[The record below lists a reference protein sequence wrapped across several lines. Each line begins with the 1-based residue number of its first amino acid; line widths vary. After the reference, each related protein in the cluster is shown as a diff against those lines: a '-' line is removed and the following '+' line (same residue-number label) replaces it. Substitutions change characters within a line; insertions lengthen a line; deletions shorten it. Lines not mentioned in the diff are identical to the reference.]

1 MSSDSKINGLIS
13 FGRIS
18 NSDQRP
24 IILLLFAFI
33 VLALAYSI
41 VNPIHEATDE
51 IRHYRFVR
59 TLATTGRLPIQ
70 GKEACR
76 SQSHHPP
83 LFYAIGAIATAWI
96 DTGHEVCYE
105 PQSNPFWAYR
115 YWEVGTDNKNLYLH
129 GQEESFPWYG
139 ETLAVHI
146 IRAINVIIGAG
157 VVLLTWATGRT
168 IWPRHPSLAFG
179 AAALVAF
186 NPMFL
191 YLSAAINNDVIAA
204 LAGAAVTFAC
214 VQVLRDDHGL
224 SLRWGLIFGT
234 LFGLALMSKFNLVAV
249 LLLIE
254 GVITW
259 VAWRKNQWR
268 IWLKVNLIIATI
280 AGLIAGWWF
289 IRNQFLYGEPTGFQE
304 VTELWGARDPGA
316 SFDLAVSEL
325 PYAWTTLWGR
335 FGYGQIPL
343 PQTFYD
349 LIQLFSIAG
358 LVGAIYGYFR
368 GSSRNERV
376 CLVFLAANV
385 LVLVLVLFNYMLVSP
400 AGPNGR
406 FFFPALSALSL
417 LVFYGLSQLVWAV
430 HILIKRQQPLVQN
443 SSAQYD
449 KDSGFLSVLTLIVMI
464 ILALV
469 ALTGYLAPAYARP
482 ESLALEADIP
492 NPVRI
497 QFDNLVTLLGYD
509 LSTTVLRP
517 GEAVDVD
524 LYWEVN
530 NQPPGDYLLFVHLI
544 DEEVTMA
551 AQRDTHPGL
560 GSHPSSDWKSGD
572 RFMESVRLYLPDTA
586 YTPEV
591 ANIKVGL
598 YAPDSYRLGVTGQDG
613 ELLGDDFTLASIE
626 LLPLDSNYP
635 NYTNHSF
642 DDEIRLIG
650 YDYSRRTLSPG
661 DRLEVTLYWEI
672 LQNLRDDYRIKVQLF
687 DGDGKRRDKNHNGLL
702 EAEISGDT
710 LTAGAI
716 ILDKHNLKVESDA
729 PKGEYVLD
737 VMVLDPITG
746 KKLNRVAEDG
756 RRIGK
761 ELELARVRIDSGT

>member
-1 MSSDSKINGLIS
+1 MTLDSKNRGLKY
-13 FGRIS
+13 FERLS
-18 NSDQRP
+18 NSDRRQV
-24 IILLLFAFI
+24 ILLLFAFI
-33 VLALAYSI
+33 ILALAYNVI
-41 VNPIHEATDE
+41 NPIHEATDE

-70 GKEACR
+70 GQEACR

-83 LFYAIGAIATAWI
+83 LFYVVGAIATAWI

-105 PQSNPFWAYR
+105 PRSNPFWAYR
-115 YWEVGTDNKNLYLH
+115 YWEEGADNKNLYLH
-129 GQEESFPWYG
+129 GQEEAFPWYG
-139 ETLAVHI
+139 DALAVHI
-146 IRAINVIIGAG
+146 IRAINIIIGAG

-168 IWPRHPSLAFG
+168 IWRSHPSLALG

-204 LAGAAVTFAC
+204 FAGGAVTFAC
-214 VQVLRDDHGL
+214 VRMLRDDRGL
-224 SLRWGLIFGT
+224 TLRWGLIFGI

-249 LLLIE
+249 IILIE
-254 GVITW
+254 GAITW
-259 VAWRKNQWR
+259 VAWRRNQWR
-268 IWLKVNLIIATI
+268 IWLKVNVFIALITV
-280 AGLIAGWWF
+280 LIGGWWF
-289 IRNQFLYGEPTGFQE
+289 IRNQLLYGEPTGFQE
-304 VTELWGARDPGA
+304 VTELWGVRDPWE

-343 PQTFYD
+343 PQTIYD
-349 LIQLFSIAG
+349 LILVFSIAG
-358 LVGAIYGYFR
+358 LVGAIYGYLR

-385 LVLVLVLFNYMLVSP
+385 LVFALVLFNYMLVSP

-417 LVFYGLSQLVWAV
+417 LAFYGLSQLVWAV
-430 HILIKRQQPLVQN
+430 HLLIKRQQPSIQQLR
-443 SSAQYD
+443 SQYD
-449 KDSGFLSVLTLIVMI
+449 KDSGVLSVLTFIAMI

-469 ALTGYLAPAYARP
+469 ALTGYLAPAFARP
-482 ESLALEADIP
+482 ESLDLQADIP

-497 QFDNLVTLLGYD
+497 QFDNLVTLLGYN
-509 LSTTVLRP
+509 LSTTTLRP
-517 GEAVDVD
+517 GEAVDVE

-530 NQPPGDYLLFVHLI
+530 NQPPGDYLLFIHLI
-544 DEEVTMA
+544 DEEETMA

-560 GSHPSSDWKSGD
+560 GNHPSSDWRSGD
-572 RFMESVRLYLPDTA
+572 RFVETVRLYLPDTA

-598 YAPDSYRLGVTGQDG
+598 YAPDSYRLGVTGPDG
-613 ELLGDDFTLASIE
+613 DDLGDDFTLASVE
-626 LLPLDSNYP
+626 LLPIDSSYP
-635 NYTNHSF
+635 NYTSHSF
-642 DDEIRLIG
+642 NDEIRLIG

-661 DRLEVTLYWEI
+661 DKLEVTLYWEI

-687 DGDGKRRDKNHNGLL
+687 DGAGERWDKNHNGLL
-702 EAEISGDT
+702 EAENSGDT

-729 PKGEYVLD
+729 PEGEYVVD

-761 ELELARVRIDSGT
+761 ELELARVRINSGP